1 MVLIKR
7 LMVRGVRGIQVDN
20 MYRRV
25 ISTLFI
31 KKNTALLV
39 EGDGSR
45 FRNNMMILKISS
57 GFSI

>member
-1 MVLIKR
+1 
-7 LMVRGVRGIQVDN
+7 MVRGVRGIQVDN